1 MTEVSALLTQVAGA
15 LTSGP
20 GLGVLAVGAAAAVGF
35 ALYVF
40 RDDIALLKQGDR
52 SLKLPL
58 VQPPRLS
65 EPSARMDRA
74 REKFW
79 DEGKSRAVMTAFQG
93 LGLVAIAIVA
103 LVFFSPSKVGEDGQ
117 QKVEAEQTNLPPKA
131 EAMASMSRGRAESP
145 ANNTL
150 NAYNTPFCEVA
161 GSLSDGFIEFCANG
175 SAVRMEVVRLRFE
188 DRFVIEPLWIEKT
201 CGADAAAD
209 ACSEKNALSLVD
221 SESHAAPFSM
231 GAVTGID
238 TPLTSSLQGYDG
250 LFLIGAATD
259 GLQSDVAEERRRA
272 LYEFAELQVCGVEG
286 PGCELAT
293 NVLYSATARFTPPDC
308 AASETAVPG
317 HFQNYCARANALQEL
332 QRKGARS
339 ADEQLGPELLV
350 LGIKIDDLSPSRQV
364 DMFAAAT
371 CFMANH
377 QSELRMVPNTPVL
390 GGGEEVAKAS
400 GAIHCQH

>member
-1 MTEVSALLTQVAGA
+1 
-15 LTSGP
+15 
-20 GLGVLAVGAAAAVGF
+20 
-35 ALYVF
+35 
-40 RDDIALLKQGDR
+40 
-52 SLKLPL
+52 
-58 VQPPRLS
+58 
-65 EPSARMDRA
+65 
-74 REKFW
+74 
-79 DEGKSRAVMTAFQG
+79 
-93 LGLVAIAIVA
+93 
-103 LVFFSPSKVGEDGQ
+103 
-117 QKVEAEQTNLPPKA
+117 
-131 EAMASMSRGRAESP
+131 
-145 ANNTL
+145 
-150 NAYNTPFCEVA
+150 
-161 GSLSDGFIEFCANG
+161 
-175 SAVRMEVVRLRFE
+175 MEIVRLRFE

-201 CGADAAAD
+201 CGADGEAD

-231 GAVTGID
+231 GAVSGID

-250 LFLIGAATD
+250 LFLVGAATD
-259 GLQSDVAEERRRA
+259 GFQPDLAEERRRA

-308 AASETAVPG
+308 SAGETEIPA
-317 HFQNYCARANALQEL
+317 HFQNYCARANALQKL
-332 QRKGARS
+332 QRKGERS

-371 CFMANH
+371 CFMAHH
-377 QSELRMVPNTPVL
+377 QSELRMVPNSTVL